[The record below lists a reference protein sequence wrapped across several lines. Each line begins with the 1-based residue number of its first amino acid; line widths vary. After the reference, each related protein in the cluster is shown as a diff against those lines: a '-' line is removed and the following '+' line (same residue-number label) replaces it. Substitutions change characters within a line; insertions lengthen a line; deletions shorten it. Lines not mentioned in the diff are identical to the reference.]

1 MNMQISEAKMAG
13 VEAFRAGKGR
23 APALNPGFVTRAIE
37 AGNLLNLMDAYLHG
51 WTIASLAHDAP
62 LPTMPSVVELAQ
74 IEAAAA

>member
-1 MNMQISEAKMAG
+1 MQINEAKMAG

-23 APALNPGFVTRAIE
+23 APALNPGFTVRALE

-62 LPTMPSVVELAQ
+62 LPTMPSVIELAR